1 MSQTEVQLIKDAVI
15 VNADVSNSAAIDV
28 SKISGAMP
36 LAGGTFTNDVT
47 FEGTT
52 SGRNIV
58 FDRSEN
64 ALNFADSA
72 TARFGAGDDLQ
83 IYHSGS
89 HSHIQDAGTGNLRI
103 QTNNLRVENA
113 AGTENQLLA
122 TENDGVELYYDN
134 SKILETETWGVMVT
148 GTVEADQY
156 NLQDSDGT
164 TQQIR
169 IGASGDLR
177 LYHTGSDSV
186 INQVSQHDLEILH
199 DAETMA
205 KFVPD
210 GAVELYHDNSKKF
223 ETASFGATLT
233 GNLDVTSGDVKLQ
246 TDNKSIQF
254 GASADL
260 TIKHSGSTGVIDNV
274 TGDLH
279 IKTTGSGD
287 DIVLISNDDIEL
299 QPQAGEAGIKVIGDG
314 AVELY
319 HDNSK
324 KFETAS
330 YGVSTDG
337 VLNINGTGDKILLAD
352 DGKIAFG
359 GGTDLKIYHNG
370 NHSFIEDSGTGNLF
384 VKTSKFAVENAAG
397 NESLLSATQDGSVE
411 LYYDG
416 TKKAETNADGFR
428 VSGALQSSSGNGN
441 YYLRTQHTTIQEG
454 GNSVTITLSG
464 LTFSWGVF
472 RIGGYASAGQASVS
486 LHILFGGYMTHT
498 NNYHVTIL
506 ANHAQNSSISL
517 TKNNSNYVITITNN
531 AANYDLFC
539 NMMIESANSGF
550 TMTLS

>member
-1 MSQTEVQLIKDAVI
+1 
-15 VNADVSNSAAIDV
+15 
-28 SKISGAMP
+28 
-36 LAGGTFTNDVT
+36 
-47 FEGTT
+47 
-52 SGRNIV
+52 
-58 FDRSEN
+58 
-64 ALNFADSA
+64 
-72 TARFGAGDDLQ
+72 
-83 IYHSGS
+83 
-89 HSHIQDAGTGNLRI
+89 
-103 QTNNLRVENA
+103 
-113 AGTENQLLA
+113 
-122 TENDGVELYYDN
+122 
-134 SKILETETWGVMVT
+134 
-148 GTVEADQY
+148 TVEADQY

-324 KFETAS
+324 KFET
-330 YGVSTDG
+330 
-337 VLNINGTGDKILLAD
+337 
-352 DGKIAFG
+352 
-359 GGTDLKIYHNG
+359 
-370 NHSFIEDSGTGNLF
+370 
-384 VKTSKFAVENAAG
+384 
-397 NESLLSATQDGSVE
+397 
-411 LYYDG
+411 
-416 TKKAETNADGFR
+416 
-428 VSGALQSSSGNGN
+428 
-441 YYLRTQHTTIQEG
+441 
-454 GNSVTITLSG
+454 
-464 LTFSWGVF
+464 
-472 RIGGYASAGQASVS
+472 
-486 LHILFGGYMTHT
+486 
-498 NNYHVTIL
+498 
-506 ANHAQNSSISL
+506 
-517 TKNNSNYVITITNN
+517 
-531 AANYDLFC
+531 
-539 NMMIESANSGF
+539 
-550 TMTLS
+550 